1 MLFNRI
7 AELPHTYR
15 KVSMNRIVYIG
26 MDVHTSNYTLCSLDP
41 EYGVKKDNYF
51 AEVQFT
57 NNFVTNVVNYVSKLK
72 KKLKDSDFVC
82 GYEAGCLGYSTYKD
96 LTKAGIKCV
105 IMAPSTMA
113 VQKGGKK
120 VKNDRR
126 DARVIAQCLAYQ
138 TYKEVY
144 VLSEHDEAV
153 RGYLR
158 MRDSHKKELKRIKQ
172 QIIAFCTGHGLFSPT
187 KSNWTVAHLKWLK
200 GLKFND
206 PVEQEIINEYLSSY
220 TYLCDKIKAMDVRIE
235 VLASEKQYCENV
247 KKLRCIKGIETNVAL
262 TLLAEIGDFNRFSK
276 PTDFAAYLGLIPG
289 EQSSGDKVRGTGI
302 TKAGNSTLRQ
312 KLTEAAKGYW
322 RGRIGMKSATFKKF
336 EKELPKEVTEY
347 ALKANTRLQRK
358 FFNMTHVKGKNMN
371 VAASA
376 CAREMACFV
385 WGLITNHYD
394 KAPAVP
400 KTDEELLDLNLG

>member
-1 MLFNRI
+1 
-7 AELPHTYR
+7 
-15 KVSMNRIVYIG
+15 MNRIVYIG

-41 EYGVKKDNYF
+41 GYGVKKDNYF

-57 NNFVTNVVNYVSKLK
+57 NNFVTNVVNYVSNLK
-72 KKLKDSDFVC
+72 KKLKDCEFVC

-247 KKLRCIKGIETNVAL
+247 KKLRCIKGIENNVAL

-276 PTDFAAYLGLIPG
+276 PTDFASYLGLIPG

>member
-1 MLFNRI
+1 
-7 AELPHTYR
+7 
-15 KVSMNRIVYIG
+15 MNRIVYIG

-41 EYGVKKDNYF
+41 GYGVKKDNYF

-57 NNFVTNVVNYVSKLK
+57 NNFVTNVVNYVTNLK
-72 KKLKDSDFVC
+72 KKLKDCEFVC

-200 GLKFND
+200 DLKFND
-206 PVEQEIINEYLSSY
+206 PVEQEILNEYLSSL
-220 TYLCDKIKAMDVRIE
+220 TFLSDKIKAMDVRIE
-235 VLASEKQYCENV
+235 ELASEKQYCENV

-276 PTDFAAYLGLIPG
+276 PTDFASYLGLIPG

-302 TKAGNSTLRQ
+302 TKAGNRTLRQ

>member
-1 MLFNRI
+1 
-7 AELPHTYR
+7 
-15 KVSMNRIVYIG
+15 MNRIVYIG

-41 EYGVKKDNYF
+41 GYGVKKDNYF

-96 LTKAGIKCV
+96 LTKAGINCV

-144 VLSEHDEAV
+144 VLIEHDEAV

-158 MRDSHKKELKRIKQ
+158 MRDSHNKALKRIKQ

-200 GLKFND
+200 GLKFDD

-302 TKAGNSTLRQ
+302 TKAGNSTLRR
-312 KLTEAAKGYW
+312 KLTESAKGYW
-322 RGRIGMKSATFKKF
+322 RGRIGIKSATFKKL

-385 WGLITNHYD
+385 WGLITNHYE

-400 KTDEELLDLNLG
+400 KTDEELLDLN

>member
-1 MLFNRI
+1 
-7 AELPHTYR
+7 
-15 KVSMNRIVYIG
+15 MNRIVYIG

-41 EYGVKKDNYF
+41 GYGVKKDNYF

-57 NNFVTNVVNYVSKLK
+57 NNFVTNVVNYVSNLK
-72 KKLKDSDFVC
+72 KKLKDCEFVC

-385 WGLITNHYD
+385 WGLITNHYE

-400 KTDEELLDLNLG
+400 KTDEKLLDLN

>member
-41 EYGVKKDNYF
+41 GYGVKKDNYF

-57 NNFVTNVVNYVSKLK
+57 NNFVTNVVNYVSNLK
-72 KKLKDSDFVC
+72 KKLKDCEFVC

-187 KSNWTVAHLKWLK
+187 KSNWTVAHLKWLR

>member
-1 MLFNRI
+1 
-7 AELPHTYR
+7 
-15 KVSMNRIVYIG
+15 MNRIVYIG

-41 EYGVKKDNYF
+41 GYGVKKDNYF
-51 AEVQFT
+51 AGVQFT
-57 NNFVTNVVNYVSKLK
+57 NNFVTNVVNYVSNLK
-72 KKLKDSDFVC
+72 KKMKDCEFVC

>member
-1 MLFNRI
+1 
-7 AELPHTYR
+7 
-15 KVSMNRIVYIG
+15 MNRIVYIG

-41 EYGVKKDNYF
+41 GYGVKKDNYF

-57 NNFVTNVVNYVSKLK
+57 NNFVTNVVNYVSNLK
-72 KKLKDSDFVC
+72 KKMKDCEFVC

-322 RGRIGMKSATFKKF
+322 RGRIGMKSATFKKL

>member
-1 MLFNRI
+1 
-7 AELPHTYR
+7 
-15 KVSMNRIVYIG
+15 MNRIVYIG

-41 EYGVKKDNYF
+41 GYGVKKDNYF

-57 NNFVTNVVNYVSKLK
+57 NNFVTNVVNYVSNLK
-72 KKLKDSDFVC
+72 KKMKDCEFVC

-158 MRDSHKKELKRIKQ
+158 MRDSHKKELKRIKH

>member
-1 MLFNRI
+1 
-7 AELPHTYR
+7 
-15 KVSMNRIVYIG
+15 MNRIVYIG

-41 EYGVKKDNYF
+41 GYGVKKDNYF

-57 NNFVTNVVNYVSKLK
+57 NNFVTNVVNYVSNLK
-72 KKLKDSDFVC
+72 KKLKDCEFVC

-276 PTDFAAYLGLIPG
+276 PTDVASYLGLIPG

>member
-1 MLFNRI
+1 
-7 AELPHTYR
+7 
-15 KVSMNRIVYIG
+15 MNRIVYIG

-41 EYGVKKDNYF
+41 GYGVKKDNYF

-57 NNFVTNVVNYVSKLK
+57 NNFVTNVVNYVSNLK
-72 KKLKDSDFVC
+72 KKMKDCEFVC

-158 MRDSHKKELKRIKQ
+158 MRDSHNKALKRIKQ

-200 GLKFND
+200 DLKFND
-206 PVEQEIINEYLSSY
+206 PVEQEILNEYLSSL
-220 TYLCDKIKAMDVRIE
+220 TFLSDKIKAMDVRIE
-235 VLASEKQYCENV
+235 ELASEKQYCENV

-276 PTDFAAYLGLIPG
+276 PTDFASYLGLIPG

>member
-1 MLFNRI
+1 
-7 AELPHTYR
+7 
-15 KVSMNRIVYIG
+15 MNRIVYIG

-41 EYGVKKDNYF
+41 GYGVKKDNYF

-57 NNFVTNVVNYVSKLK
+57 NNFVTNVVNYVSNLK
-72 KKLKDSDFVC
+72 KKLKDCEFVC

-276 PTDFAAYLGLIPG
+276 PTDFASYLGLIPG

-336 EKELPKEVTEY
+336 EKKLPKEVTEY

>member
-1 MLFNRI
+1 
-7 AELPHTYR
+7 
-15 KVSMNRIVYIG
+15 MNRIVYIG

-41 EYGVKKDNYF
+41 GYGVKKDNYF

-57 NNFVTNVVNYVSKLK
+57 NNFVTNVVNYVTNLK
-72 KKLKDSDFVC
+72 KKLKDCEFVC

-376 CAREMACFV
+376 CAREIACFV

>member
-1 MLFNRI
+1 
-7 AELPHTYR
+7 
-15 KVSMNRIVYIG
+15 MNRIVYIG
-26 MDVHTSNYTLCSLDP
+26 IDVHTSNYTLCSLDP
-41 EYGVKKDNYF
+41 GYGVKKDNYF

-57 NNFVTNVVNYVSKLK
+57 NNFVTNVVNYVSNLK
-72 KKLKDSDFVC
+72 KKMKDCEFVC

-322 RGRIGMKSATFKKF
+322 RGRIGIKSATFKKL

>member
-1 MLFNRI
+1 
-7 AELPHTYR
+7 
-15 KVSMNRIVYIG
+15 
-26 MDVHTSNYTLCSLDP
+26 
-41 EYGVKKDNYF
+41 
-51 AEVQFT
+51 
-57 NNFVTNVVNYVSKLK
+57 
-72 KKLKDSDFVC
+72 
-82 GYEAGCLGYSTYKD
+82 
-96 LTKAGIKCV
+96 
-105 IMAPSTMA
+105 MAPSTMA

-200 GLKFND
+200 DLKFND
-206 PVEQEIINEYLSSY
+206 PVEQEILNEYLSSL
-220 TYLCDKIKAMDVRIE
+220 TFLSDKIKAMAVRIE
-235 VLASEKQYCENV
+235 ELASEKQYCENV

>member
-1 MLFNRI
+1 
-7 AELPHTYR
+7 
-15 KVSMNRIVYIG
+15 MNRIVYIG
-26 MDVHTSNYTLCSLDP
+26 IDVHTSNYTLCSLDP
-41 EYGVKKDNYF
+41 GYGVKKDNYF

-57 NNFVTNVVNYVSKLK
+57 NNFVTNVVNYVSNLK
-72 KKLKDSDFVC
+72 KKLKDCEFVC

-247 KKLRCIKGIETNVAL
+247 KKLRCIKGIENNVAL

-276 PTDFAAYLGLIPG
+276 PTDFASYLGLIPG

>member
-1 MLFNRI
+1 
-7 AELPHTYR
+7 
-15 KVSMNRIVYIG
+15 MNRIVYIG

-41 EYGVKKDNYF
+41 GYGVKKDNYF

-57 NNFVTNVVNYVSKLK
+57 NNFVTNVVNYVSNLK
-72 KKLKDSDFVC
+72 KKMKDCEFVC

-113 VQKGGKK
+113 VQKGGNK

-144 VLSEHDEAV
+144 VLSEHDDAV

-158 MRDSHKKELKRIKQ
+158 MQDSHNKALKRIKQ

>member
-1 MLFNRI
+1 
-7 AELPHTYR
+7 
-15 KVSMNRIVYIG
+15 MNRIVYIG

-41 EYGVKKDNYF
+41 GYGVKKDNYF

-57 NNFVTNVVNYVSKLK
+57 NNFVTNVVNYVSNLK
-72 KKLKDSDFVC
+72 KKLKDCEFVC

-206 PVEQEIINEYLSSY
+206 PVEQEIINEYLSSL
-220 TYLCDKIKAMDVRIE
+220 TFLSDKIKAMDVRIE
-235 VLASEKQYCENV
+235 ELASEKQYCENV

-385 WGLITNHYD
+385 CGLITKHYD

-400 KTDEELLDLNLG
+400 KTDEELLDLN

>member
-1 MLFNRI
+1 
-7 AELPHTYR
+7 
-15 KVSMNRIVYIG
+15 MNRIVYIG

-41 EYGVKKDNYF
+41 GYGVKKDNYF

-57 NNFVTNVVNYVSKLK
+57 NNFVTNVVNYVTNLK
-72 KKLKDSDFVC
+72 KKLKDCEFVC

-158 MRDSHKKELKRIKQ
+158 MRDSHNKALKRIKQ

>member
-1 MLFNRI
+1 
-7 AELPHTYR
+7 
-15 KVSMNRIVYIG
+15 MNRIVYIG

-41 EYGVKKDNYF
+41 GYGVKKDNYF

-57 NNFVTNVVNYVSKLK
+57 NNFVTNVVNYVSNLK
-72 KKLKDSDFVC
+72 KKLKDCEFVC

-172 QIIAFCTGHGLFSPT
+172 QIVAFCTGHGLFSPT

>member
-1 MLFNRI
+1 
-7 AELPHTYR
+7 
-15 KVSMNRIVYIG
+15 MNRIVYIG
-26 MDVHTSNYTLCSLDP
+26 MDVHASNYTLCSLDP
-41 EYGVKKDNYF
+41 GYGVKKDNYF

>member
-41 EYGVKKDNYF
+41 GYGVKKDNYF

-57 NNFVTNVVNYVSKLK
+57 NNFVTNVVNYVSNLK
-72 KKLKDSDFVC
+72 KKMKDCEFVC

>member
-1 MLFNRI
+1 
-7 AELPHTYR
+7 
-15 KVSMNRIVYIG
+15 MNRIVYIG

-41 EYGVKKDNYF
+41 GYGVKKDNYF

-57 NNFVTNVVNYVSKLK
+57 NNFVTNVVNYVSNLK
-72 KKLKDSDFVC
+72 KKMKDCEFVC

-247 KKLRCIKGIETNVAL
+247 KKLKCIKGIETNVAL

-276 PTDFAAYLGLIPG
+276 PTDFAAYLGLIPE

>member
-1 MLFNRI
+1 MIFNRI

-41 EYGVKKDNYF
+41 GYGVKKDNYF

-57 NNFVTNVVNYVSKLK
+57 NNFVTNVVNYVSNLK
-72 KKLKDSDFVC
+72 KKMKDCEFVC

-158 MRDSHKKELKRIKQ
+158 MRDSHNKALKRIKQ

-276 PTDFAAYLGLIPG
+276 PTDFASYLGLIPG

-302 TKAGNSTLRQ
+302 TKAGNSTLRR
-312 KLTEAAKGYW
+312 KLTESAKGYW

>member
-1 MLFNRI
+1 
-7 AELPHTYR
+7 
-15 KVSMNRIVYIG
+15 MNRIVYIG

-41 EYGVKKDNYF
+41 GYGVKKDNYF

-57 NNFVTNVVNYVSKLK
+57 NNFVTNVVNYVTNL
-72 KKLKDSDFVC
+72 KKLKDSEFVC

-96 LTKAGIKCV
+96 LTKAGINCV

-158 MRDSHKKELKRIKQ
+158 MRDSHNKALKRIKQ

-200 GLKFND
+200 DLKFND
-206 PVEQEIINEYLSSY
+206 PVEQEILNEYLSSL
-220 TYLCDKIKAMDVRIE
+220 TFLSDKIKSMDVRIE
-235 VLASEKQYCENV
+235 ELASEKQYCENV

-276 PTDFAAYLGLIPG
+276 PTDFAAYLGLILG

-302 TKAGNSTLRQ
+302 TKAGNSTLRR
-312 KLTEAAKGYW
+312 KLTESAKGYW
-322 RGRIGMKSATFKKF
+322 RGRIGIKSATFKKL

-385 WGLITNHYD
+385 WGLITKHYD

-400 KTDEELLDLNLG
+400 KTDEELLDLN

>member
-1 MLFNRI
+1 
-7 AELPHTYR
+7 
-15 KVSMNRIVYIG
+15 MNRIVYIG

-41 EYGVKKDNYF
+41 GYGVKKDNYF

-57 NNFVTNVVNYVSKLK
+57 NNFVTNVVNYVSNLK
-72 KKLKDSDFVC
+72 KKMKDCEFVC

-385 WGLITNHYD
+385 CGLITNHYD

>member
-1 MLFNRI
+1 MS
-7 AELPHTYR
+7 
-15 KVSMNRIVYIG
+15 KIVYIG

-41 EYGVKKDNYF
+41 GYGIKKDNYF

-57 NNFVTNVVNYVSKLK
+57 NDFIKNVVNYVTNLK
-72 KKLKDSDFVC
+72 KKLKDCEFVC
-82 GYEAGCLGYSTYKD
+82 GYEAGCLGYSTYKN

-172 QIIAFCTGHGLFSPT
+172 QILAFCTGHGLFTPT
-187 KSNWTVAHLKWLK
+187 KSNWTIAHLTWLK
-200 GLKFND
+200 GLKFDD
-206 PVEQEIINEYLSSY
+206 PVEQEIINEYLSSL
-220 TYLCDKIKAMDVRIE
+220 TYLSDKIKAMDVRIE
-235 VLASEKQYCENV
+235 ELASERQYCENV

-302 TKAGNSTLRQ
+302 TKAGNSTLRR

-322 RGRIGMKSATFKKF
+322 RGRIGMKSATFKKL

-347 ALKANTRLQRK
+347 ALKANTRLQRR
-358 FFNMTHVKGKNMN
+358 FFHMTHVKGKNMN

>member
-1 MLFNRI
+1 
-7 AELPHTYR
+7 
-15 KVSMNRIVYIG
+15 MNRIVYIG
-26 MDVHTSNYTLCSLDP
+26 IDVHTSNYTLCSLDP
-41 EYGVKKDNYF
+41 GYGVKKDNYY

>member
-1 MLFNRI
+1 
-7 AELPHTYR
+7 
-15 KVSMNRIVYIG
+15 MNRIVYIG

-41 EYGVKKDNYF
+41 GYGVKKDNYF

-57 NNFVTNVVNYVSKLK
+57 NNFVTNVVNYVSNLKK
-72 KKLKDSDFVC
+72 KKLKDCEFVC

-206 PVEQEIINEYLSSY
+206 PVEQESINEYLSSY

>member
-1 MLFNRI
+1 
-7 AELPHTYR
+7 
-15 KVSMNRIVYIG
+15 MNRIVYIG

-41 EYGVKKDNYF
+41 GYGVKKDNYF

-57 NNFVTNVVNYVSKLK
+57 NNFVTNVVNYVSNLK
-72 KKLKDSDFVC
+72 KKLKDCEFVC

-144 VLSEHDEAV
+144 VRSEHDEAV

-158 MRDSHKKELKRIKQ
+158 MRDSHNKALKRIKQ

>member
-1 MLFNRI
+1 
-7 AELPHTYR
+7 
-15 KVSMNRIVYIG
+15 MNRIVYIG

-41 EYGVKKDNYF
+41 GYGVKKDNYF

-57 NNFVTNVVNYVSKLK
+57 NNFVTNVVNYVSNLK
-72 KKLKDSDFVC
+72 KKMKDCEFVC

-200 GLKFND
+200 DLKFND
-206 PVEQEIINEYLSSY
+206 PVEQEILNEYLSSL
-220 TYLCDKIKAMDVRIE
+220 TFLSDKIKAMDVRIE
-235 VLASEKQYCENV
+235 ELASEKQYCENV

-276 PTDFAAYLGLIPG
+276 PTDFASYLGLIPG

>member
-1 MLFNRI
+1 
-7 AELPHTYR
+7 
-15 KVSMNRIVYIG
+15 MNRIVYIG

-41 EYGVKKDNYF
+41 GYGVKKDNYF

-57 NNFVTNVVNYVSKLK
+57 NNFVTNVVNYVSNLK
-72 KKLKDSDFVC
+72 KKLKDCEFVC

-358 FFNMTHVKGKNMN
+358 FFNMTHVKGKTMN

>member
-1 MLFNRI
+1 
-7 AELPHTYR
+7 
-15 KVSMNRIVYIG
+15 MNRIVYIG

-41 EYGVKKDNYF
+41 GYGVKKDNYF

-57 NNFVTNVVNYVSKLK
+57 NNFVTNVVNYVSNLK
-72 KKLKDSDFVC
+72 KKLKDCEFVC

-322 RGRIGMKSATFKKF
+322 RGRIGIKSATFKKL

>member
-1 MLFNRI
+1 
-7 AELPHTYR
+7 
-15 KVSMNRIVYIG
+15 MNRIVYIG

-41 EYGVKKDNYF
+41 GYGVKKDNYF

-57 NNFVTNVVNYVSKLK
+57 NNFVTNVVNYVSNLKK
-72 KKLKDSDFVC
+72 KKLKDCEFVC

-385 WGLITNHYD
+385 LGLITNHYD

>member
-1 MLFNRI
+1 
-7 AELPHTYR
+7 
-15 KVSMNRIVYIG
+15 MNRIVYIG

-41 EYGVKKDNYF
+41 GYGVKKDNYF

-57 NNFVTNVVNYVSKLK
+57 NNFVTNVVNYVSNLK
-72 KKLKDSDFVC
+72 KKMKDCEFVC

-158 MRDSHKKELKRIKQ
+158 MRDSHNKALKRIKQ

-200 GLKFND
+200 DLKFND
-206 PVEQEIINEYLSSY
+206 PVEQEILNEYLSS
-220 TYLCDKIKAMDVRIE
+220 LIFLRDKIKAMDVRIE
-235 VLASEKQYCENV
+235 ELASEKQYCENV

-262 TLLAEIGDFNRFSK
+262 ILLAEIGDFNRFSK

-302 TKAGNSTLRQ
+302 TKAGNSTLRR
-312 KLTEAAKGYW
+312 KLTESAKGYW
-322 RGRIGMKSATFKKF
+322 RGRIGIKSATFKKL

-385 WGLITNHYD
+385 WGLITNHYE

-400 KTDEELLDLNLG
+400 KTDEELLDLN

>member
-41 EYGVKKDNYF
+41 GYGVKKDNYF

-57 NNFVTNVVNYVSKLK
+57 NNFVTNVVNYVSNLK
-72 KKLKDSDFVC
+72 KKMKDCEFVC
-82 GYEAGCLGYSTYKD
+82 GYEAGCLGYSTYKN

-200 GLKFND
+200 DLKFND
-206 PVEQEIINEYLSSY
+206 PVEQEILNEDLSSL
-220 TYLCDKIKAMDVRIE
+220 TFLSDKIKAMDVRIE
-235 VLASEKQYCENV
+235 ELASEKQYCENV

-302 TKAGNSTLRQ
+302 TKAGNSTLRR
-312 KLTEAAKGYW
+312 KLTESAKGYW
-322 RGRIGMKSATFKKF
+322 RGRIGIKSATFKKL

-385 WGLITNHYD
+385 WGLITNHYE

-400 KTDEELLDLNLG
+400 KTDEELLDLN

>member
-1 MLFNRI
+1 
-7 AELPHTYR
+7 
-15 KVSMNRIVYIG
+15 MNRIVYIG

-41 EYGVKKDNYF
+41 GYGVKKDNYF

-57 NNFVTNVVNYVSKLK
+57 NNFVTNVVNYVSNLK
-72 KKLKDSDFVC
+72 KKMKDCEFVC

-400 KTDEELLDLNLG
+400 KTDEELLDLNLGYEKELIIVGIW

>member
-1 MLFNRI
+1 
-7 AELPHTYR
+7 
-15 KVSMNRIVYIG
+15 MNRIVYIG

-41 EYGVKKDNYF
+41 GYGVKKDNYF

-57 NNFVTNVVNYVSKLK
+57 NNFVTNVVNYVSNLK
-72 KKLKDSDFVC
+72 KKMKDCEFVC

-358 FFNMTHVKGKNMN
+358 FFNMTHVKGNNMN

>member
-1 MLFNRI
+1 
-7 AELPHTYR
+7 
-15 KVSMNRIVYIG
+15 MNRIVYIG

-41 EYGVKKDNYF
+41 GYGVKKDNYF

-57 NNFVTNVVNYVSKLK
+57 NNFVTNVVNYVTNLK
-72 KKLKDSDFVC
+72 KKLKDCEFVC

-206 PVEQEIINEYLSSY
+206 PVEQEILNEYLSSL
-220 TYLCDKIKAMDVRIE
+220 TFLSDKIKAMDVRIE
-235 VLASEKQYCENV
+235 ELASEKQYCENV

>member
-1 MLFNRI
+1 
-7 AELPHTYR
+7 
-15 KVSMNRIVYIG
+15 MNRIVYIG

-41 EYGVKKDNYF
+41 GYGVKKDNYF

-57 NNFVTNVVNYVSKLK
+57 NNFVTNVINYVSNLK
-72 KKLKDSDFVC
+72 KKMKDCEFVC